1 MKKFVQEKLAYLNE
15 DPREK
20 DYYPF
25 AYELIRSENF
35 RSVLDIGCA
44 SGDFIKLLKIP
55 NIQCYG
61 IDVSKDLIEKAKS
74 RTTNEKKEFF
84 CLDIL
89 TDEVKFSTPIDFVTC
104 FGTACTIENIELLLT
119 KIIKLKPKL
128 VMFND
133 LINEN
138 GFDIICGYRRH
149 INDDYNYAYNI
160 RSFETWRE
168 IIQRFPGYS
177 VDFEPYKMSTNL
189 QKTDD
194 LLRNFHSNVDNE
206 KVQRNGLDLLLRSF
220 NIFVRSTNHQS

>member
-1 MKKFVQEKLAYLNE
+1 MNKFIQEKKAYLNE

-25 AYELIRSENF
+25 VYELIRSKNF
-35 RSVLDIGCA
+35 KSVLDIGCA
-44 SGDFIKLLKIP
+44 SGDFINLLEIP

-61 IDVSKDLIEKAKS
+61 VDISKDLIEKAKS
-74 RTTNEKKEFF
+74 STTNKKKEFF

-89 TDEVKFSTPIDFVTC
+89 NEKAEFSTPIDFVTC
-104 FGTACTIENIELLLT
+104 FGTAGCIENIELLIT
-119 KIIKLKPKL
+119 NIIKLKPKL

-138 GFDIICGYRRH
+138 GLDIICGYRRH
-149 INDDYNYAYNI
+149 INDDFNYAYNI

-194 LLRNFHSNVDNE
+194 PLRNFHSNVDNE
-206 KVQRNGLDLLLRSF
+206 KVQRNGLDLLLRFF
-220 NIFVRSTNHQS
+220 NIFVRNTNY